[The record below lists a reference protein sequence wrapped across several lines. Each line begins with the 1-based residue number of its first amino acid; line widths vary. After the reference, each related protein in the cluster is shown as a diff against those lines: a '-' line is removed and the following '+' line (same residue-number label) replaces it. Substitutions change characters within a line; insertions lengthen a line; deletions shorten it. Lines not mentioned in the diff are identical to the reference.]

1 MVVARLTVKLEVM
14 SSLASTTPLLS
25 TKSRW
30 IELAFVVFIE
40 VVIGGLVGVGFG
52 GGGASGA

>member
-1 MVVARLTVKLEVM
+1 MKLEVM

-25 TKSRW
+25 AKSRW

-40 VVIGGLVGVGFG
+40 IIGGLVGVGFG

>member
-25 TKSRW
+25 ANSRW
-30 IELAFVVFIE
+30 IELVFVVFIE
-40 VVIGGLVGVGFG
+40 VIGELVGVGFG